1 MKAAVTT
8 FLLMIVLAGAWWLF
22 GQGGEQSAP
31 GRPFGPPGGR
41 AVAVEVEPV
50 RRETVIDSIE
60 AIGTAR
66 ANESV
71 VVTADVTDT
80 VRRINFSDGE
90 AVTKGTVLVELTNAE
105 EEAQLAEARANLNDA
120 WRQLKRLTDLDAQ
133 GIAATSDVDAARA
146 LVEGAQARL
155 NSVLAR
161 LEDRLI
167 RAPFEGVLGFRQVS
181 PGTLVTPGTEITT
194 LDDVSVIK
202 LDFTVPETQ
211 LFAVQPQQTV
221 RARSVGIA
229 DREFVGT
236 LQTIG
241 TRVDPVTRAVFVRAT
256 IPNDEKILKPGML
269 MNVSIVTREA
279 EAFVISE
286 AALIEGPNRVSVY
299 VIDGEKR
306 ARKQDIVIASRRR
319 GKVEVISG
327 LEEGDMV
334 VTRGTVKLSDGVLVS
349 LPGDTPLG

>member
-8 FLLMIVLAGAWWLF
+8 TVLIIAVAAAWWLF
-22 GQGGEQSAP
+22 GPESDQAAP
-31 GRPFGPPGGR
+31 GRPYGPPGGR
-41 AVAVEVEPV
+41 AVAVEVEAV
-50 RRETVIDSIE
+50 QRETVIDSIE

-71 VVTADVTDT
+71 VITADVTDT
-80 VRRINFSDGE
+80 VRRVNFKDGQS
-90 AVTKGTVLVELTNAE
+90 VSTGTVLVELTNVE

-120 WRQLKRLTDLDAQ
+120 RRQLRRLTDLGEQ
-133 GIAATSDVDAARA
+133 GIAAESDVDAARA

-167 RAPFEGVLGFRQVS
+167 RAPFDGVLGFREVS

-202 LDFTVPETQ
+202 LDFTIPETQ
-211 LFAVQPQQTV
+211 LAAV
-221 RARSVGIA
+221 RAEQSVNARSAGIV
-229 DREFVGT
+229 DREFVGIV
-236 LQTIG
+236 QTVG
-241 TRVDPVTRAVFVRAT
+241 TRVDSVTRAVSVRAT
-256 IPNDEKILKPGML
+256 IPNEDALLKPGML

-299 VIDGEKR
+299 VIDGERR
-306 ARKQDIVIASRRR
+306 ARKQDIEVASRRR
-319 GKVEVISG
+319 GKVEVTSG
-327 LEEGDMV
+327 LEEGDFV
-334 VTRGTVKLSDGVLVS
+334 VTRGIVKLSEGMLVS
-349 LPGDTPLG
+349 LPGDSPLG